1 MRIRSNIKTMDV
13 EATFTVA
20 VGSMPTRYVFV
31 HGPNGSG
38 KSAIVHSIEYAL
50 TGLVADAAGRD
61 IKSKAHVNTLAN
73 GAEAHVEVEFD
84 GAIHT
89 GSKPRYNNVVADA
102 MAAIQGSG
110 TALVQYMLEH
120 GQVLDSIDTGV
131 TLDYP
136 SWGQWV
142 ATEGSVRKALLRI
155 RQAASKALSKARA
168 DVKEA
173 RTVLKYGE
181 MDGIREMLA
190 SAVKAEAEA
199 NVLKKACDAAAV
211 EWLKEA
217 WPRRQYGALTDFAGL
232 KFYFIGDEVR
242 LGLAGK
248 GPVPSGAEMVEC
260 AITLAALTRHPAVS
274 VYILPDRAYDPV
286 RLAHLLRKLRM
297 IPAGL
302 VVAQSPI
309 LPSESYDLHKFWE
322 VVDAA

>member
-1 MRIRSNIKTMDV
+1 MRIRSNLKTMDA

-20 VGSMPTRYVFV
+20 EGSMPTRYVFV
-31 HGPNGSG
+31 HGPNGCG

-61 IKSKAHVNTLAN
+61 IKAKSHVNTLAN
-73 GAEAHVEVEFD
+73 GAEARVEVEFD
-84 GAIHT
+84 GATHN
-89 GSKPRYNNVVADA
+89 GKKPRYNNVVAEA

-120 GQVLDSIDTGV
+120 GQCLDTFDTGV
-131 TLDYP
+131 ALDYP
-136 SWGQWV
+136 SWDQWV

-155 RQAASKALSKARA
+155 RKAASKALSKARA

-190 SAVKAEAEA
+190 SALEAEADA

-211 EWLKEA
+211 EWLKEVTA
-217 WPRRQYGALTDFAGL
+217 ECYMSRLRFCFVGNE
-232 KFYFIGDEVR
+232 IR
-242 LGLAGK
+242 LGLRNK

-260 AITLAALTRHPAVS
+260 AIWLARMTRDPDSS

-286 RLAHLLRKLRM
+286 RLAQLLRVLRSY
-297 IPAGL
+297 PVAL

>member
-1 MRIRSNIKTMDV
+1 MQIRSNIKNMDA
-13 EATFTVA
+13 EATVTVA
-20 VGSMPTRYVFV
+20 AGSMPTRYIFV

-50 TGLVADAAGRD
+50 TGLVADAAGRN

-73 GAEAHVEVEFD
+73 GAEASVQVEFD
-84 GAIHT
+84 GVTHT
-89 GSKPRYNNVVADA
+89 GSKPRYDNVIADA
-102 MAAIQGSG
+102 MAAIQGSS

-120 GQVLDSIDTGV
+120 GQFLDSIDTGV
-131 TLDYP
+131 SLDYP

-155 RQAASKALSKARA
+155 RKAASKGLSKARA

-181 MDGIREMLA
+181 MEGIREMLA
-190 SAVKAEAEA
+190 SALEAETKA

-211 EWLKEA
+211 KWLKEA
-217 WPRRQYGALTDFAGL
+217 TARVELASDAAPVL
-232 KFYFIGDEVR
+232 KFYFIGNEVR

-260 AITLAALTRHPAVS
+260 AIWLARMTRDTPNS
-274 VYILPDRAYDPV
+274 VYILPDRAYDPD
-286 RLAHLLRKLRM
+286 RLAHLLRVLRM
-297 IPAGL
+297 TPAGL

-309 LPSESYDLHKFWE
+309 LPDESYDLHKFWE